1 MGADLPFSDAARA
14 VLALA
19 LFATGAADAQRS
31 APPPPLQPVFAENF
45 DSADS
50 LDRVRALRS
59 RHVTVV
65 DGRGIGGSR
74 ALRVTY
80 VGGAEGSS
88 RIVAKV
94 PIPPALDYTLTYAVR
109 FDRDFQFVLGG
120 KLHGLGSRM
129 PVAGG
134 EPIRPD
140 GWSARVMWREHGRAE
155 TYIYHQDQPGRYGDA
170 GTAIRPFR
178 FTRGRYYAVAFHVR
192 LNQPAT
198 QANGLVEL
206 HIDNHLIER
215 RDGLRLRS
223 VDTPDSLISTFLF
236 STFHGGNDP
245 SWAPRTKNGG
255 YADVHATF
263 DDFAVYPGPY
273 FSLPA
278 PR

>member
-31 APPPPLQPVFAENF
+31 APPPPPLQPVFAENF

-134 EPIRPD
+134 DPTRRMERAGDVARIR
-140 GWSARVMWREHGRAE
+140 S
-155 TYIYHQDQPGRYGDA
+155 
-170 GTAIRPFR
+170 
-178 FTRGRYYAVAFHVR
+178 
-192 LNQPAT
+192 
-198 QANGLVEL
+198 
-206 HIDNHLIER
+206 
-215 RDGLRLRS
+215 
-223 VDTPDSLISTFLF
+223 
-236 STFHGGNDP
+236 GGNLYLP
-245 SWAPRTKNGG
+245 SGSAG
-255 YADVHATF
+255 
-263 DDFAVYPGPY
+263 
-273 FSLPA
+273 SLW
-278 PR
+278 